1 MLLSRFRV
9 INTLPKE
16 KQDARPGGYEGRK
29 GKCMGTYELNEVAA
43 MKLTEAIHE
52 ALSPIQRIKTECAHL
67 ISESDLQEIPFS
79 DLESRLAAAYR
90 AVGEMQIRRDT

>member
-1 MLLSRFRV
+1 M
-9 INTLPKE
+9 
-16 KQDARPGGYEGRK
+16 
-29 GKCMGTYELNEVAA
+29 
-43 MKLTEAIHE
+43 TEAIHE

-90 AVGEMQIRRDT
+90 AVGEMKIRRDT